1 MNQLLV
7 LGATGV
13 MGARLVALAR
23 RLLPGVPVLR
33 GWRHARPDREPDA
46 RAVDLHDPA
55 SLRAALAGVA
65 AVINAV
71 GPFDYDPAPVVR
83 TCLDAGCHYVDI
95 AETPEFI
102 DRVEET
108 ARQAGPR
115 PVHALSGCSTVPG
128 LVQVLAQEWAGR
140 PDVRQVRVFL
150 GMGSRNPVS
159 PALFYSLLE
168 PLGRRAPDGSR
179 YFARLV
185 RRRLRRLP
193 ARLYGRY
200 PSAFDRD
207 GLRVG
212 DRVLPATFHAGFDRP
227 YLGYALWCAARL
239 VPHLSRAGL
248 ESLCRLAQPGMPLV
262 QALGTP
268 VGVLSVEG
276 LDGAGRVAAEIEVR
290 AAREGLNVPA
300 LPAVWAVRRL
310 LEPRPVP
317 AAAPLG
323 LEHLITPQQATA
335 GLREEGCPVTGLG
348 GPAVG

>member
-1 MNQLLV
+1 VNQLLV

-13 MGARLVALAR
+13 MGVRLVALAR
-23 RLLPGVPVLR
+23 RLLPGAPVLR

-46 RAVDLHDPA
+46 RAVDLHDAA

-83 TCLDAGCHYVDI
+83 TCLEAGCHYVDI

-102 DRVEET
+102 DRVGEV
-108 ARQAGPR
+108 AGQAGHR
-115 PVHALSGCSTVPG
+115 SAHAVSGCSTVPG
-128 LVQVLAQEWAGR
+128 LVAVLAQQWAGR

-150 GMGSRNPVS
+150 GMGSRNPAS
-159 PALFYSLLE
+159 PALLASLLE
-168 PLGRRAPDGSR
+168 PLRGRAPDGSR

-200 PSAFDRD
+200 PSAFDRR

-212 DRVLPATFHAGFDRP
+212 DRVLPATFHAGFDRG
-227 YLGYALWCAARL
+227 YLGVALWGAARL
-239 VPHLSRAGL
+239 VPHLSPARL
-248 ESLCRLAQPGMPLV
+248 RSLCRLAQAGMPLV

-276 LDGAGRVAAEIEVR
+276 LDAAGRVVAEIEVR

-310 LEPRPVP
+310 LEAPPVSVASP
-317 AAAPLG
+317 G
-323 LEHLITPQQATA
+323 LEQLVTPDQAVA
-335 GLREEGCPVTGLG
+335 WLRQEGCAVTVSPNG
-348 GPAVG
+348 